1 MRAVSPSVE
10 VRRGCLPLIL
20 AVLLGG
26 VLPVAGQTRPSLL
39 ARPARLH
46 IEGVG
51 VEEAIRALQRHSGIS
66 MAYSSDLLPSD
77 RRVSCRCDSLTVR
90 EALDTILAGTGLRY
104 QEGRRQI
111 FIGLGE
117 RNGEGLASQRLAL
130 AGLVVEA
137 GSGGGVGGAELVLIP
152 SGRRT
157 LSGKGGRF
165 IFSPPVPGEYHLRVR
180 ALGFLETEQ
189 EVLIDTALGPDVMV
203 ELFRAPIPLEE
214 IVISPGRF
222 GFLGTAGGAMG
233 TRISRDEIEA
243 IPQLGD
249 DAFGASQRMPGVAS
263 GDITTRLNVRGST
276 GRDLLVRLDGL
287 ELYEPFHLRDADG
300 VFGIVDIQSL
310 GQIDLVT
317 GGFGV
322 EHGGRFGGLFDLR
335 TRSPPETGTRT
346 TFGASLSSLSA
357 TSQGSFLEGRGD
369 WLVAVRRG
377 FLDIVLDISDYG
389 DDFSPA
395 YWDALGKARYR
406 LSEKNL
412 LGLNVLVAGD
422 DMDWSD
428 NQTGSDL
435 TSTWANRYLWG
446 SWKADLRPGVRA
458 NTLLALGGVSKDRG
472 GQSWIPGGG
481 TFSPLSA
488 RVRDR
493 AEFSFRRIQQAW
505 QVDLSGDLLLK
516 VGADIEVGRG
526 EYDYFGRTEFLDLDG
541 TGQLIRVPDS
551 TLVDLGVGGREM
563 AAWGALRG
571 RAASA
576 VTWEAGVRF
585 DHQTHTGDS
594 DLAPR
599 VLFRWDP
606 GNRLSFKAS
615 WGRYFQAQGI
625 QELSTPDG
633 EVSFHPSEMAEQ
645 VALGVEAQLP
655 GGVVGRVEGYLRSVA
670 SPRPEFL
677 NLSREINPFLE
688 IQTDRVRIDPTEGRA
703 RGLEF
708 LLGGGGDG
716 SYSWS
721 ASYALAEAKQR
732 VAGRWVPRTLDQ
744 RHALNLHGAYR
755 LGEKWQFSG
764 AYQFHTGWPV
774 TRQVPYEEVV
784 TSNGA
789 QVSTILRRRFGAL
802 NGDRLPSYRRVDLRV
817 TRFVDLAD
825 GRLELFL
832 DVFNATDERNLRGY
846 EYGFD
851 PMGLVGARVQRTP
864 GEELLPILP
873 TVGFRWVF

>member
-1 MRAVSPSVE
+1 MGWEPWSDEVTVE
-10 VRRGCLPLIL
+10 PGDTVR
-20 AVLLGG
+20 V
-26 VLPVAGQTRPSLL
+26 V
-39 ARPARLH
+39 ARLRERPVPLPE
-46 IEGVG
+46 IVVAPGTF
-51 VEEAIRALQRHSGIS
+51 GILES
-66 MAYSSDLLPSD
+66 VPPG
-77 RRVSCRCDSLTVR
+77 TVR
-90 EALDTILAGTGLRY
+90 TIT
-104 QEGRRQI
+104 
-111 FIGLGE
+111 
-117 RNGEGLASQRLAL
+117 
-130 AGLVVEA
+130 
-137 GSGGGVGGAELVLIP
+137 
-152 SGRRT
+152 
-157 LSGKGGRF
+157 
-165 IFSPPVPGEYHLRVR
+165 
-180 ALGFLETEQ
+180 
-189 EVLIDTALGPDVMV
+189 
-203 ELFRAPIPLEE
+203 
-214 IVISPGRF
+214 
-222 GFLGTAGGAMG
+222 
-233 TRISRDEIEA
+233 RDEIETM
-243 IPQLGD
+243 PQVGEDVFRSL
-249 DAFGASQRMPGVAS
+249 
-263 GDITTRLNVRGST
+263 TRLAGVTAHDISTRLSVRGSLD
-276 GRDLLVRLDGL
+276 REVMVRLDGL

-357 TSQGSFLEGRGD
+357 TSQGSFLDGRGD

-412 LGLNVLVAGD
+412 LGVNVLVAGD
-422 DMDWSD
+422 DVDWSD

-493 AEFSFRRIQQAW
+493 AEFSFRRIQQDW

-516 VGADIEVGRG
+516 VGADIKVGRG

-655 GGVVGRVEGYLRSVA
+655 GGVVGRA
-670 SPRPEFL
+670 
-677 NLSREINPFLE
+677 
-688 IQTDRVRIDPTEGRA
+688 A
-703 RGLEF
+703 M
-708 LLGGGGDG
+708 GDG
-716 SYSWS
+716 H
-721 ASYALAEAKQR
+721 
-732 VAGRWVPRTLDQ
+732 
-744 RHALNLHGAYR
+744 HAQGHCNC
-755 LGEKWQFSG
+755 SC
-764 AYQFHTGWPV
+764 
-774 TRQVPYEEVV
+774 
-784 TSNGA
+784 
-789 QVSTILRRRFGAL
+789 
-802 NGDRLPSYRRVDLRV
+802 
-817 TRFVDLAD
+817 
-825 GRLELFL
+825 
-832 DVFNATDERNLRGY
+832 
-846 EYGFD
+846 
-851 PMGLVGARVQRTP
+851 
-864 GEELLPILP
+864 
-873 TVGFRWVF
+873 